1 MMMKEKQSTG
11 LTNLQEL
18 SAGTDKQSE
27 AEGKV
32 LLVGENLCQLH
43 KEAEERR
50 GGPAGQPGYN
60 RRPGTQRCLEYSSTS
75 LIGVLAYLSDVS

>member
-1 MMMKEKQSTG
+1 MMMKKKQSTG
-11 LTNLQEL
+11 FTNLQEL

-50 GGPAGQPGYN
+50 RGSAGQPGYN
-60 RRPGTQRCLEYSSTS
+60 RRAETQQCLECSSTS
-75 LIGVLAYLSDVS
+75 LDWSTRVLE